1 LTTAPELVDH
11 IPKNV
16 DHHKIFAQ
24 ILPYLKKTYYFCSQI
39 LKPREICT
47 IGGAELKT
55 KDRYMATMQERA
67 ELYKTIWKKTK
78 SLYIRPMMDRH
89 R

>member
-1 LTTAPELVDH
+1 M
-11 IPKNV
+11 
-16 DHHKIFAQ
+16 
-24 ILPYLKKTYYFCSQI
+24 ILISISQDYKFVYLKLFGDYKKTYYFCSQI

-78 SLYIRPMMDRH
+78 SLYIRPRTDKH

>member
-1 LTTAPELVDH
+1 MFVLTTAPELVDR

-39 LKPREICT
+39 LKTHEICT
-47 IGGAELKT
+47 N
-55 KDRYMATMQERA
+55 
-67 ELYKTIWKKTK
+67 
-78 SLYIRPMMDRH
+78 
-89 R
+89 